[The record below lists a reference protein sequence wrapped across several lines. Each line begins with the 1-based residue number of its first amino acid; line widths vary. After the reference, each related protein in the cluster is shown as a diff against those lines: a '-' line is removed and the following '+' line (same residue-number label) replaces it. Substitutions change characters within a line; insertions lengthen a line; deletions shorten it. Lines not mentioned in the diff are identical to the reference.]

1 MVVPQVAD
9 REPQVLLGIGAK
21 DLGRG
26 ALVLRLFS
34 AEMNPA
40 TPHAILG
47 APQCEPNGDTLTF
60 ESNGGE
66 IVDDCFAYYRC
77 Y

>member
-1 MVVPQVAD
+1 
-9 REPQVLLGIGAK
+9 
-21 DLGRG
+21 
-26 ALVLRLFS
+26 VLRLFS